1 MNLLRLLRREI
12 PTRVVLNAGADFG
25 GVAGRDALGVSIMR
39 GRHLVES
46 VHLGPNAWNAVIVH
60 ADGSYENLGV
70 SHNLLTTAGRDLI
83 AAAFGAAGVNNGAN
97 VATGS
102 SATSLTDTG
111 EAWTT
116 DQFKGWTIIAEES
129 TNTPVYGNIGANSAT
144 VLTIDA
150 WKNADDSA
158 GTTPGTT
165 ANYAIYPTARAR
177 YMGLTA
183 DGAAASAADT
193 VLASEQTGNGLGRAL
208 ATYAH
213 TASTA
218 TYTLQ
223 KSFSVSGSVT
233 VHKGGLFT
241 ASNTTAGGIMVF
253 EAVLNAD
260 AVVISGD
267 TLTVTATV
275 TLS

>member
-1 MNLLRLLRREI
+1 MNLLRRLWA
-12 PTRVVLNAGADFG
+12 PPRVVIGLPTKFGDARAD
-25 GVAGRDALGVSIMR
+25 DALGVSIMR
-39 GRHLVES
+39 GRELLGS
-46 VHLGPNAWNAVIVH
+46 VHMGPNAWHAMVIH
-60 ADGSYENLGV
+60 PDGSYEDLGV
-70 SHNLLTTAGRDLI
+70 SYNLLTTAGRDLI
-83 AAAFGAAGVNNGAN
+83 AAAYGQAGQFNGAN

-116 DQFKGWTIIAEES
+116 DQFKGWTVIAEET
-129 TNTPVYGNIGANSAT
+129 TNTPVYGNIGTNSAT

-150 WKNADDSA
+150 WRNNDDSA
-158 GTTPGTT
+158 GTTPGAT
-165 ANYAIYPTARAR
+165 ANYAIYPTARFR

-183 DGAAASAADT
+183 DAGAPSASDT
-193 VLASEQTGNGLGRAL
+193 ALASEQTGNGLARAL

-213 TASTA
+213 TASTG

-233 VHKGGLFT
+233 VHKGALLT
-241 ASNTTAGGIMVF
+241 ASNTTAGGIMGF
-253 EAVLNAD
+253 EAALNAD
-260 AVVISGD
+260 AVVLSGD